1 MDRGVTLSSVQGDNN
16 VTQALSNIVLAGELL
31 EETAKPKKSG
41 FMGLGR
47 NFLKRKA
54 G

>member
-1 MDRGVTLSSVQGDNN
+1 
-16 VTQALSNIVLAGELL
+16 LAGELQEEL
-31 EETAKPKKSG
+31 EKPKKSG